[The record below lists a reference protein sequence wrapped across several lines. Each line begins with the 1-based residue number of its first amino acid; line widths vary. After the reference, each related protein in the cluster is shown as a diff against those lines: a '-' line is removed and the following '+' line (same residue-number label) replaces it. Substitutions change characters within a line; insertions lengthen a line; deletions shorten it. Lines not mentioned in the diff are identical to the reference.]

1 MIITN
6 HSLNLSLFNKQT
18 STVTVD
24 EKQIDRSD
32 LNTERPAIAPSEAPV
47 QTGQDLSKGTL
58 YPTIAETIAEMKSG
72 QSAAD
77 NLLNEDSEL
86 RFIRLLFEAMSG
98 NKIPLLQAK
107 ENLQPSHE
115 KISNFSM
122 ELKSIYSKADQV
134 SFELDD
140 TQQLVIE
147 RKTHIN
153 TETIKSFQASAI
165 VQLKDGSTAEV
176 NLNSNIFETHDL
188 HTQSQMIING
198 EVVDPLVLTF
208 NSSNAELS
216 QQKIDFDLNVDGE
229 IEAISYATG
238 ASAFLALDKNNNGQI
253 DDGGELFGALSGDG
267 FADLARYDE
276 NSDDVIDEA
285 DAVFSQLRLSSLD
298 TQGELQLSSLAD
310 RNVGAIFLNNLA
322 TPLNLVDDDN
332 NVTGIVRKSGLF
344 LQDDF
349 TPGVIQHIDIVV

>member
-1 MIITN
+1 MIIAN

-32 LNTERPAIAPSEAPV
+32 SNTERPLMAPIESPV
-47 QTGQDLSKGTL
+47 QPGLDF
-58 YPTIAETIAEMKSG
+58 YEEIPPPAFAEKEYE
-72 QSAAD
+72 QSAVD

-86 RFIRLLFEAMSG
+86 RFIRLLFEAMWG
-98 NKIPLLQAK
+98 KKIPLLQAK
-107 ENLQPSHE
+107 ENLQSSHE
-115 KISNFSM
+115 QISTFSM
-122 ELKSIYSKADQV
+122 RLKSIYSKADQV
-134 SFELDD
+134 AFQMDD

-147 RKTHIN
+147 RTTHIN
-153 TETIKSFQASAI
+153 TESIQSFQASTI
-165 VQLKDGSTAEV
+165 FQLKDGSTAEV
-176 NLNSNIFETHDL
+176 NLNSNIFETHEL
-188 HTQSQMIING
+188 HTQSQMFING

-229 IEAISYATG
+229 IDAISYATG

-253 DDGGELFGALSGDG
+253 DDGSELFGTLSGDG

-276 NSDDVIDEA
+276 NFDGIIDES
-285 DAVFSQLRLSSLD
+285 DSVFSQLSLSSLD
-298 TQGELQLSSLAD
+298 EQGELQLSRLAD
-310 RNVGAIFLNNLA
+310 RNVGAIFLQNLA
-322 TPLNLVDDDN
+322 TPLKLIDDDN

-349 TPGVIQHIDIVV
+349 TPGVIQHVDIVV